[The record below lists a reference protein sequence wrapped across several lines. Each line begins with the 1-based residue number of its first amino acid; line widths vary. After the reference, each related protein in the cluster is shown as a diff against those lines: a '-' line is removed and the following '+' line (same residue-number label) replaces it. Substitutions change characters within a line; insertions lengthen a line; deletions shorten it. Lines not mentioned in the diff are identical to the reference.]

1 VSRASDR
8 YSKGKVTRK
17 LSAIIINISFKVL
30 ANYYGFSP
38 RLAGLMCCQPG
49 SPVRA
54 GVEMIPDGMR
64 ATKPALQQAEL
75 NSVESHSTDMERH
88 EKVIESEDDPTFVD
102 LNHYNIV
109 NEVWYFCSVDWGS
122 KCEAPRTILEI
133 RTDSARSLHWLQLPV
148 SNRRQVLE
156 R

>member
-1 VSRASDR
+1 M
-8 YSKGKVTRK
+8 
-17 LSAIIINISFKVL
+17 L

-54 GVEMIPDGMR
+54 GVETSQDGLR
-64 ATKPALQQAEL
+64 ATKPAPQKAEL
-75 NSVESHSTDMERH
+75 NSVDSHSTDMELH
-88 EKVIESEDDPTFVD
+88 EKGIESEDDPTFVD

-122 KCEAPRTILEI
+122 KCKASKTTLENK
-133 RTDSARSLHWLQLPV
+133 TDNGRPLHWLQFSV
-148 SNRRQVLE
+148 SNRRQIYE